1 MDEQNYRTVGEL
13 FYRDS
18 RFRPNGLF
26 SPFKTG
32 IPYITSVS
40 RDMIREEVVLLF
52 HTQRILGNPFA
63 TEVFE
68 QKYTEILCRQRFIIS
83 GPGPNSPYAG
93 HKRRFDGIYC
103 PLEPQ
108 RERCP
113 NAAPLAER
121 FRFLCM
127 VNAPYSIPPHT
138 QPIAKTEEQ
147 KQQIRAIATKN
158 PTQLY
163 VATNNVLNL
172 DSKAPLTLYFDGIP
186 NPAAYMNNWIIPRGR
201 RLLSALSKKFSDEQG
216 ILHKHWEDLLLLF
229 ASTPEKY

>member
-93 HKRRFDGIYC
+93 HKRRFGGIYC

-113 NAAPLAER
+113 DAAPLAER

-147 KQQIRAIATKN
+147 KQ
-158 PTQLY
+158 
-163 VATNNVLNL
+163 
-172 DSKAPLTLYFDGIP
+172 
-186 NPAAYMNNWIIPRGR
+186 
-201 RLLSALSKKFSDEQG
+201 
-216 ILHKHWEDLLLLF
+216 
-229 ASTPEKY
+229 

>member
-1 MDEQNYRTVGEL
+1 
-13 FYRDS
+13 
-18 RFRPNGLF
+18 
-26 SPFKTG
+26 
-32 IPYITSVS
+32 
-40 RDMIREEVVLLF
+40 MIREEVVLLF

-83 GPGPNSPYAG
+83 GPGPNSPYAS
-93 HKRRFDGIYC
+93 HKRRFGGIYC

-113 NAAPLAER
+113 DAAPLAER

-147 KQQIRAIATKN
+147 KQQIRAIVTKN

-186 NPAAYMNNWIIPRGR
+186 YPAAYINNWIIPRELDNPPRPQIAFCTFQEISGR
-201 RLLSALSKKFSDEQG
+201 TGYSAQTLG
-216 ILHKHWEDLLLLF
+216 RPF
-229 ASTPEKY
+229 ASLRLYS